1 MIKDPLRGPSYSC
14 LSRVL
19 WLISQGIEPVY
30 RTMFQTLLPEH
41 LTRLSEDETD
51 RRITDVRERVGSRLV
66 VLGHHYQRDEVI
78 KFADFRG
85 DSFKLAR
92 WASEQKDA
100 EYILFCGVHFMA
112 ESADVLSASYQK
124 VILPDLNAGCS
135 MADMAALDQVETCW
149 DELSKLTLE
158 TIIPITYMNSTA
170 EVKAFCGRHGGAV
183 CTSSNAP
190 AVMRWALER
199 ADRLLFLPDQHLG
212 RNTGYHLGFRL
223 EEMAVWDPYEELGGN
238 TREALIESRIVLWKG
253 HCSVHGRFLPEHVE
267 KVRQRY
273 PNIRVIAH
281 PECRFEVVQ
290 ASDAVGSTE
299 HIINCVSQSPAGTEW
314 AIGTEIH
321 LVNRLRNENP
331 ERLIIPLD
339 DCGCL
344 CSTMF
349 RIDPSHLLW
358 SMESLLEDRVVNQIT
373 VADEVARWAR
383 VSLNRMLEITHS
395 QVE

>member
-1 MIKDPLRGPSYSC
+1 
-14 LSRVL
+14 
-19 WLISQGIEPVY
+19 
-30 RTMFQTLLPEH
+30 MFQTLLPEH

-51 RRITDVRERVGSRLV
+51 RRIGELRERLGSRLV

-78 KFADFRG
+78 KFTDVRG
-85 DSFKLAR
+85 DSFKLAQ

-112 ESADVLSASYQK
+112 ESADILSAPYQK
-124 VILPDLNAGCS
+124 VILPDLSAGCS

-149 DELSKLTLE
+149 DELTGLTSE
-158 TIIPITYMNSTA
+158 TIIPITYMNSSA
-170 EVKAFCGRHGGAV
+170 DIKAFCGRQGGAV

-199 ADRLLFLPDQHLG
+199 GDKILFLPDQHLG
-212 RNTGYHLGFRL
+212 RNTSYQLGFRL
-223 EEMAVWDPYEELGGN
+223 EEMSLWDPYEELGGN
-238 TREALIESRIVLWKG
+238 TSQELVDSRIVLWKG
-253 HCSVHGRFLPEHVE
+253 HCSVHGRFLTEHVDR
-267 KVRQRY
+267 VRERY
-273 PNIRVIAH
+273 PDIRVITH
-281 PECRFEVVQ
+281 PECRFDVVQ

-299 HIINCVSQSPAGTEW
+299 HIVQCVTQSPVGTKW

-321 LVNRLRNENP
+321 LVNRLRDENP
-331 ERLIIPLD
+331 DQFIIPLD

-358 SMESLLEDRVVNQIT
+358 SMENLLEDRVVNQIT
-373 VADEVARWAR
+373 VPDEVAEWAR
-383 VSLNRMLEITHS
+383 VSLNRMLEITH
-395 QVE
+395 